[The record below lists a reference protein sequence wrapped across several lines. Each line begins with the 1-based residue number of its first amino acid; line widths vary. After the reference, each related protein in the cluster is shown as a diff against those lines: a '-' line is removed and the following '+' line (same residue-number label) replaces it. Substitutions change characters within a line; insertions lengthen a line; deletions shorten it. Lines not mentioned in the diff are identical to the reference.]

1 MCIRD
6 SPFTGEGILASGAK
20 AMINTDYLDELFKTA
35 TTQQYD
41 LSISGGSDKSKY
53 FISLGYMDQDGLA
66 VGSDLSRYSARI
78 NVSSKIKPWA
88 EIGVTS
94 TMSVNEQNTPPGG
107 GGGSSPLTN
116 AFFVPN
122 AISLYKLDNDF
133 NKIYDEKGNPVYNY
147 VNPVFN
153 DMNTLAFSKMDIYNT
168 KTHRALIS
176 PFIDLNIFG
185 VHWRNSFSY
194 DYTNMDEM
202 RWYNPEHGNGAAVD
216 GRLSKYAISDI
227 TSTFTS
233 TLNYAFSLFNDHH
246 IGLLAGYE
254 AYKNTYSMLHAH
266 ATGFSNSEMIELSM
280 ASTPYET
287 KSKKDHERMQS
298 LSLIHIS
305 EPTRPY

>member
-1 MCIRD
+1 
-6 SPFTGEGILASGAK
+6 
-20 AMINTDYLDELFKTA
+20 
-35 TTQQYD
+35 
-41 LSISGGSDKSKY
+41 
-53 FISLGYMDQDGLA
+53 
-66 VGSDLSRYSARI
+66 
-78 NVSSKIKPWA
+78 
-88 EIGVTS
+88 
-94 TMSVNEQNTPPGG
+94 
-107 GGGSSPLTN
+107 
-116 AFFVPN
+116 
-122 AISLYKLDNDF
+122 
-133 NKIYDEKGNPVYNY
+133 
-147 VNPVFN
+147 
-153 DMNTLAFSKMDIYNT
+153 MDIYNT

-266 ATGFSNSEMIELSM
+266 ATGF
-280 ASTPYET
+280 
-287 KSKKDHERMQS
+287 
-298 LSLIHIS
+298 LIVK
-305 EPTRPY
+305 

>member
-1 MCIRD
+1 MTSEAASIAANAFVQD
-6 SPFTGEGILASGAK
+6 MYKANPFNMANPFTGEGILASGAK

-88 EIGVTS
+88 KIRVTS

-254 AYKNTYSMLHAH
+254 AYKKTLIPCFMPMLQV
-266 ATGFSNSEMIELSM
+266 F
-280 ASTPYET
+280 
-287 KSKKDHERMQS
+287 
-298 LSLIHIS
+298 LIVK
-305 EPTRPY
+305 